1 MGDRV
6 TYRSLMVHLDL
17 EQGSES
23 ALRAA
28 CELADR
34 FKSRVIGV
42 TAGLPAA
49 PIHADGMIASSV
61 LEVDFAKLNE
71 AIGRCEARF
80 RTALKDF
87 GGALEWRSGTANPA
101 DFLAAEAR
109 AADLLVV
116 GRSETYAA
124 FGPQQLLDIGD
135 AVMKAGRPVLVVPP
149 RRTSL
154 TLDRILVA
162 WKDSAESRRAVSAA
176 LPLLRKVTEV
186 TVIEIVAEEGE
197 REAATTRVAD
207 VANWLSYHGV
217 QASARA
223 ELSAGDAG
231 RQLDA
236 IAAEAR
242 IDVIVAGAYGHARLQ
257 EWIFG
262 GVTRHLLQHG
272 SVCLLLVH

>member
-1 MGDRV
+1 M

-17 EQGSES
+17 EQGSEP

-34 FKSRVIGV
+34 FKSKVIGV
-42 TAGLPAA
+42 AAGLPAA

-61 LEVDFAKLNE
+61 LEVDTEQLNE

-80 RTALKDF
+80 RSALKDF
-87 GGALEWRSGTANPA
+87 SGSLEWRSGAANPA

-116 GRSETYAA
+116 GRSENDSA
-124 FGPQQLLDIGD
+124 FGPHQLLDIGD

-154 TLDRILVA
+154 ALDRVLVA
-162 WKDSAESRRAVSAA
+162 WKDTAEARRAISAA
-176 LPLLRKVTEV
+176 LPLLRKATEV
-186 TVIEIVAEEGE
+186 TIIEIVPGE
-197 REAATTRVAD
+197 DERDAAAARVGDVAD
-207 VANWLSYHGV
+207 WLSRHGV
-217 QASARA
+217 QASARV

-231 RQLDA
+231 SQLDA
-236 IAAEAR
+236 IVSEAR

-262 GVTRHLLQHG
+262 GVTRHLLQQG
-272 SVCLLLVH
+272 SACVLLVH